1 MKFGKR
7 DKTQVLLDINDEIT
21 VLTSHD
27 PLHVLSLHHHVSN
40 WLFGGRHVVED
51 EGPMATDEM
60 ITPSSVSLN
69 VSEMGGVEAGAHLRG
84 IVLLVG
90 PCPRKDEPRTTRM
103 EEGVE
108 PHFNDA
114 PSATPVVVSGAF
126 RFYDISFIVVR
137 DDRPVPFL
145 RFGTIANHLI
155 TFLSFGSGAVR

>member
-1 MKFGKR
+1 
-7 DKTQVLLDINDEIT
+7 
-21 VLTSHD
+21 
-27 PLHVLSLHHHVSN
+27 
-40 WLFGGRHVVED
+40 
-51 EGPMATDEM
+51 MATDEM

-108 PHFNDA
+108 PHFNDV
-114 PSATPVVVSGAF
+114 PSATPVVVSGTF
-126 RFYDISFIVVR
+126 RFYDKSFIVVR

-145 RFGTIANHLI
+145 RFGTIAVPQPSDHFSVVRKWSC
-155 TFLSFGSGAVR
+155 TVTSSGRKKRAMEPLLYRKAHQAASEWFN